1 MFDTIEA
8 VKRLANKK
16 AGEDFAMNDEIQT
29 NQVVLAKALLNLL
42 LRI

>member
-1 MFDTIEA
+1 MFDTIDA

-16 AGEDFAMNDEIQT
+16 AGQDFAMNDEIQA
-29 NQVVLAKALLNLL
+29 NQVILARALLNLL